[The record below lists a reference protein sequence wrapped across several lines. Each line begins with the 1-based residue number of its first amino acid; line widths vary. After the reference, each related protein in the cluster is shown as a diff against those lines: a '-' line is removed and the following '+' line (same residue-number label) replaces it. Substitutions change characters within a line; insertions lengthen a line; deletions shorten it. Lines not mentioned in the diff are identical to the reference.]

1 MPQNLTPKAFQTLKK
16 LTHHGDAGA
25 NNQGIYLTKH
35 LPTAKVYVEKRL
47 LPCHAAKRE
56 IRAMCLCNPHP
67 HLVSIFTWTPQSS
80 RSSLTSTISIY
91 MQHCELGSLDTLI
104 LRFNAHATR
113 LPDEGFVLRVFWHLA
128 LALCYLSTGADYAS
142 TRYRAIRGQS
152 AVKKQ
157 GWDAMLHGDIKP
169 GNVFLTR
176 DRACKGA
183 DAHTPY
189 PCVVLGDF
197 GCVRASEEQC
207 SRHARVL
214 GRGDPRFEAPERE
227 PSVFGDVFSVGLVL
241 HCLARMVQVP
251 DGLLL
256 PDRPLGRRYAGS
268 KYLAQTVRACLA
280 RTPEQRPSPLELPK
294 LVFEGY
300 RVWRQTRG
308 CDGVALPK
316 WAFG

>member
-1 MPQNLTPKAFQTLKK
+1 MPYTLPPKAFLTLKK

-25 NNQGIYLTKH
+25 HNQGIYLTQH
-35 LPTAKVYVEKRL
+35 LPTAKVYIEKRL
-47 LPCHAAKRE
+47 LPSRAAKRE
-56 IRAMCLCNPHP
+56 ILAMRLCNPHP
-67 HLVSIFTWTPQSS
+67 HLVSIFTSTQS
-80 RSSLTSTISIY
+80 TSIISIY

-104 LRFNAHATR
+104 LHFNAHATR
-113 LPDEGFVLRVFWHLA
+113 LHDEGFVFRVFWHLA
-128 LALCYLSTGADYAS
+128 LALCYLSTGADYAT
-142 TRYRAIRGQS
+142 TRDRAFRGKS
-152 AVKKQ
+152 AVRKK
-157 GWDAMLHGDIKP
+157 GWHGMVHRDIKP

-176 DRACKGA
+176 NRECKGA
-183 DAHTPY
+183 DAHTLY

-197 GCVRASEEQC
+197 GCVGAGSERY

-227 PSVFGDVFSVGLVL
+227 GNAYSDVFSVGLVL

-251 DGLLL
+251 DENLL
-256 PDRPLGRRYAGS
+256 PDRPLGGQYTGCRH
-268 KYLAQTVRACLA
+268 LAKMVRDCLKW
-280 RTPEQRPSPLELPK
+280 TPEERPSPLELPR

-300 RVWRQTRG
+300 RVWRQARG